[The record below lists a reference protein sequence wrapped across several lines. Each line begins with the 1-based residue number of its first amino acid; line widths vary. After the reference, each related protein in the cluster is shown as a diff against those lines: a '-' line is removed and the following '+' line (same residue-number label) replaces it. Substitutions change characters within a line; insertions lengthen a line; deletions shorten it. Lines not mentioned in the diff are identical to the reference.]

1 MGMAKWGVER
11 QSPNMQYVQIPV
23 PEHLVPDVMALIVAR
38 TEATAATP
46 APSVGSASF
55 LTASEV
61 PKAWEASAMPM
72 RKVLAYIAA
81 RPGKNVAG
89 DELAKVLGKTD
100 RGHSIAGMMGAFG
113 KRMKNRHGG
122 RWPFEAKWNAV
133 DARWEYCMP
142 ASIAAVISKLAVP

>member
-1 MGMAKWGVER
+1 
-11 QSPNMQYVQIPV
+11 
-23 PEHLVPDVMALIVAR
+23 
-38 TEATAATP
+38 
-46 APSVGSASF
+46 
-55 LTASEV
+55 
-61 PKAWEASAMPM
+61 MPM

>member
-1 MGMAKWGVER
+1 
-11 QSPNMQYVQIPV
+11 MQYVQIPV

-38 TEATAATP
+38 TEATAAA
-46 APSVGSASF
+46 APSVVESASADF

-61 PKAWEASAMPM
+61 QKAWEASALPM
-72 RKVLAYIAA
+72 RKVLAYLAA

-89 DELAKVLGKTD
+89 DELATKVLGKTD

-122 RWPFEAKWNAV
+122 RWPFEAKWNAI

-142 ASIAAVISKLAVP
+142 ASIAAVLSKLALP